1 MANFETKDS
10 GHRSEYKSGMVR
22 DTQDGK
28 PRFNLMY
35 PLDVPYSEQML
46 TRLAELLERGM
57 DKYGW
62 RNWEKA
68 DSEEE
73 LIRFKESAHR
83 HFIQWLT
90 GEDDEDHAAAALFNI
105 LAAETVKYKRKVLAQ
120 KNNGN
125 RSIETGW
132 DIIRQDILERI
143 T

>member
-1 MANFETKDS
+1 MAYTTKDS
-10 GHRSEYKSGMVR
+10 GVRAEYKSGMVR
-22 DTQDGK
+22 DTQEGK

-35 PLDVPYSEQML
+35 PLAVPYDEQML

-83 HFIQWLT
+83 HFIQWLC
-90 GEDDEDHAAAALFNI
+90 GEDDEDHGSAVLFNI
-105 LAAETVKYKRKVLAQ
+105 LAAETVAWKI
-120 KNNGN
+120 KNASDG
-125 RSIETGW
+125 
-132 DIIRQDILERI
+132 QDNPQ
-143 T
+143 